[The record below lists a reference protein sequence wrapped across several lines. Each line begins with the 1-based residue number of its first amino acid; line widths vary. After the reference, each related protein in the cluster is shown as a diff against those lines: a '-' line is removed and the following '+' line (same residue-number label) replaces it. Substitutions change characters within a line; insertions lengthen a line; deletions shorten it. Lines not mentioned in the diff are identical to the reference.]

1 MLTGRRNN
9 RLRCKQFVVENNF
22 VKVVRDDLNVFFFL
36 LSRESNG
43 WRFKNAVIDLMGRM
57 F

>member
-36 LSRESNG
+36 LSRENRTDGVLKTLLS
-43 WRFKNAVIDLMGRM
+43 I
-57 F
+57 